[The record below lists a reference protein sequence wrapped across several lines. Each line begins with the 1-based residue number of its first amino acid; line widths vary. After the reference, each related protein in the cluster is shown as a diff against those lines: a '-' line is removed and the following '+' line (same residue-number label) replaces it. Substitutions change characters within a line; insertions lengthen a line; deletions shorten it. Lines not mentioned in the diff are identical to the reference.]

1 MQTNLAASVQE
12 LAAAHPLALA
22 AASALLGASF
32 WHRALGWIESTGV
45 DRAVSWL
52 KARQARAASAL
63 GIPPAQIAAA
73 MRAEAAILARAAADM
88 APEQPASVPGGAP
101 KA

>member
-1 MQTNLAASVQE
+1 MDNIIAQAQSV
-12 LAAAHPLALA
+12 AAAHPLAVA
-22 AASALLGASF
+22 AVSALLGAGF

-45 DRAVSWL
+45 DRAVAWL

-73 MRAEAAILARAAADM
+73 MRVEAAILARAAADM
-88 APEQPASVPGGAP
+88 APEQPSTTPAP
-101 KA
+101 DAPRA